1 MTIYLMLEENRP
13 VRAYKNIELA
23 KQQLDARMFALCKQG
38 NRIESVVTEGMRY
51 IYSHPKEN
59 IKKAIWLTEVEL
71 QD

>member
-38 NRIESVVTEGMRY
+38 NRIESVKEGVQY
-51 IYSHPKEN
+51 TYSHPREN
-59 IKKAIWLTEVEL
+59 TKKSIWLTEVEL